1 MPGPDTTWA
10 THVFTAPDLR
20 DGHYAKSR
28 YPQAN
33 SPSRTPRADVV
44 SNRLD
49 FNATPTTLPMTS
61 PRRPKPSTASPP
73 DFYAFGNYYGTRR
86 GHKFLCRPNDP
97 LKLTP
102 LAPKLRGAG
111 GQPGS
116 DEEYYAHLSFQLDNG
131 RQVPSRQLRA
141 GTIRTSPDH
150 LASPRHLIVSPRL
163 ARPLWN
169 KSERE
174 PGLWPHQ
181 NSWGLQAPPVVCA
194 EPPPE

>member
-10 THVFTAPDLR
+10 THVFTSADLR
-20 DGHYAKSR
+20 PGHYAKSR

-33 SPSRTPRADVV
+33 SPSRTPPASVV
-44 SNRLD
+44 VKRLD
-49 FNATPTTLPMTS
+49 YNATPTTLPMTS
-61 PRRPKPSTASPP
+61 PRRPQPSTASPP
-73 DFYAFGNYYGTRR
+73 DFYAFGNYYATNR
-86 GHKFLCRPNDP
+86 GHKFICRPHDP

-102 LAPKLRGAG
+102 LAPKLRGTG
-111 GQPGS
+111 GSPGS

-131 RQVPSRQLRA
+131 RQVPSRQLRSRVRTA
-141 GTIRTSPDH
+141 GLSPDY
-150 LASPRHLIVSPRL
+150 LASPRHLIVSPRA

-181 NSWGLQAPPVVCA
+181 NSWGLACPPG
-194 EPPPE
+194 PE